1 MSPLEN
7 QTLALAG
14 MFQSAVLI
22 EQLSYKGQVNQAAF
36 DCSVDSLFAFEA
48 ENTLDIFGGVFGLS
62 RGMQALTNHL
72 GGRGQASGKNLAYYI
87 MSMMKVSANLL
98 KDESM
103 ANRLQAELQTIQK
116 QSIDFEMSRNSTI
129 NKIDGLYQN
138 TISKTQPRVIIRGEQ
153 NYLSNTDTAAKVRTL
168 LLAGIRAG
176 VLWHQLGGSKWK
188 LIVSRKKYVENAKR
202 FMSNLQSS
210 Q

>member
-14 MFQSAVLI
+14 IFQSAVLI
-22 EQLSYKGQVNQAAF
+22 EQLAYKGEVNQAAF
-36 DCSVDSLFAFEA
+36 DCSIDSLFAFEA
-48 ENTLDIFGGVFGLS
+48 ENTLEIFGDVFGLN

-87 MSMMKVSANLL
+87 MSMMKISANLL
-98 KDESM
+98 KDGAM
-103 ANRLQAELQTIQK
+103 ANRLQNELQTIQQ
-116 QSIDFEMSRNSTI
+116 QSIDFEMSRNNTI

-138 TISKTQPRVIIRGEQ
+138 TISKTPPKVIIRGEQ
-153 NYLSNTDTAAKVRTL
+153 IYLSNNDTAAKVRTL
-168 LLAGIRAG
+168 LLAGIRAA

-188 LIVSRKKYVENAKR
+188 LIVSRKRYVESAKR
-202 FMSNLQSS
+202 FMSNL
-210 Q
+210 

>member
-22 EQLSYKGQVNQAAF
+22 EQLAYKGQVNQAAF

-48 ENTLDIFGGVFGLS
+48 ENTLEIFGDVFGLS

-72 GGRGQASGKNLAYYI
+72 GGRGQVSGKNLAYYI
-87 MSMMKVSANLL
+87 MSMMKVSANLI
-98 KDESM
+98 KDGAL
-103 ANRLQAELQTIQK
+103 ANRLQTELQTIQQ
-116 QSIDFEMSRNSTI
+116 QSIDFEMSRNNTI

-138 TISKTQPRVIIRGEQ
+138 TISKIQPRVIIRGEQ
-153 NYLSNTDTAAKVRTL
+153 NYLSNNDTAAKVRTL
-168 LLAGIRAG
+168 LLAGIRAA
-176 VLWHQLGGSKWK
+176 VLWHQLGGSKWT
-188 LIVSRKKYVENAKR
+188 LIISRKKYVENAKR
-202 FMSNLQSS
+202 FMSNL
-210 Q
+210 

>member
-14 MFQSAVLI
+14 MFQCAVLI
-22 EQLSYKGQVNQAAF
+22 EQLAYKGEVNQAAF

-48 ENTLDIFGGVFGLS
+48 ENTLDIFGDVFGLS

-72 GGRGQASGKNLAYYI
+72 SGRGQATGKNLAYYI

-98 KDESM
+98 KDEAM
-103 ANRLQAELQTIQK
+103 ANRLQSELQTIQQ

-129 NKIDGLYQN
+129 NKIDGLY
-138 TISKTQPRVIIRGEQ
+138 
-153 NYLSNTDTAAKVRTL
+153 
-168 LLAGIRAG
+168 
-176 VLWHQLGGSKWK
+176 
-188 LIVSRKKYVENAKR
+188 
-202 FMSNLQSS
+202 
-210 Q
+210 

>member
-22 EQLSYKGQVNQAAF
+22 EQLAYKGEVNQAAF
-36 DCSVDSLFAFEA
+36 DCSVDSLFAFNA
-48 ENTLDIFGGVFGLS
+48 ENTLEIFGDVFGLN

-87 MSMMKVSANLL
+87 MSMMKVSTNLL
-98 KDESM
+98 KDEAM
-103 ANRLQAELQTIQK
+103 ANRLQNELQTIQQ
-116 QSIDFEMSRNSTI
+116 QSIDFEMSRNNTI

-138 TISKTQPRVIIRGEQ
+138 TISKAQSKVIIRGEQ
-153 NYLSNTDTAAKVRTL
+153 IYLSNNDTAAKVRTL
-168 LLAGIRAG
+168 LLAGIRAA

-188 LIVSRKKYVENAKR
+188 LIISRKKYVENAKR
-202 FMSNLQSS
+202 FMSNL
-210 Q
+210 

>member
-22 EQLSYKGQVNQAAF
+22 EQLAYKGEVNQAAF

-48 ENTLDIFGGVFGLS
+48 ENTLEIFGDVFGLS

-72 GGRGQASGKNLAYYI
+72 GGKGQASGKNLAYYI
-87 MSMMKVSANLL
+87 MSMMKISANLL
-98 KDESM
+98 KNEAM
-103 ANRLQAELQTIQK
+103 ANSLQAELQKIQQ
-116 QSIDFEMSRNSTI
+116 QSIDFEMSRHSTI

-138 TISKTQPRVIIRGEQ
+138 TISKIQPRIIIRGEQ
-153 NYLSNTDTAAKVRTL
+153 SYLSNSDTAAKVRTL
-168 LLAGIRAG
+168 LLAGIRAA
-176 VLWHQLGGSKWK
+176 VLWHQLGGNKWK
-188 LIVSRKKYVENAKR
+188 LIVSRKKYVENARR
-202 FMSNLQSS
+202 FISNL
-210 Q
+210 

>member
-22 EQLSYKGQVNQAAF
+22 EQLAYKGEVNQAAF

-48 ENTLDIFGGVFGLS
+48 KNTIEIFGDVFGLN

-72 GGRGQASGKNLAYYI
+72 GGRGQTTGKNLAYYI

-98 KDESM
+98 KDEAM
-103 ANRLQAELQTIQK
+103 ANNLQAELQKIQQ
-116 QSIDFEMSRNSTI
+116 QSIDFEMSRNNTI
-129 NKIDGLYQN
+129 NKIDGLYQK

-153 NYLSNTDTAAKVRTL
+153 NYLSNNDTAAKVRTL
-168 LLAGIRAG
+168 LLAGIRAA
-176 VLWHQLGGSKWK
+176 VLWHQLGGNRWK

-202 FMSNLQSS
+202 FMSNL
-210 Q
+210 

>member
-22 EQLSYKGQVNQAAF
+22 EQLAYKGEVNQAAF
-36 DCSVDSLFAFEA
+36 DCSVDSLFAFNA
-48 ENTLDIFGGVFGLS
+48 ENTLEIFGDVFGLN

-87 MSMMKVSANLL
+87 MSMMKVSTNLL
-98 KDESM
+98 KDEAM
-103 ANRLQAELQTIQK
+103 ANRLQNELQTIQQ
-116 QSIDFEMSRNSTI
+116 QSIDFEMSRNNTI

-138 TISKTQPRVIIRGEQ
+138 TISKAQSKVIIRGEQ
-153 NYLSNTDTAAKVRTL
+153 IYLSNNDTAAKVRTL
-168 LLAGIRAG
+168 LLAGIRAA

-188 LIVSRKKYVENAKR
+188 LIISRKKYVESAKR
-202 FMSNLQSS
+202 FMSNL
-210 Q
+210 